1 MWLEAIVPKDDLTH
15 LAAEILPLTVHLG
28 NDGELFLHDPTE
40 VALVA
45 DVGLRLVCAVR
56 LRWSV
61 LGISVP
67 ITVRSVS
74 VLLRPEVVAAGDGD
88 KIAFKLEI
96 DHLDMAGLPAGI
108 DAGIVHLVNRE
119 LEAKHLDLSWGY
131 AATLSHVFDL
141 PDMLRPSEKLEL
153 AVDGARVRAT
163 EDALGLAIQFKARVH
178 RQDGSALPAAAAAPL
193 PSPMANG
200 VRQPVEPAP
209 AVHSAGAGERLPR
222 GGTPPTTG
230 LGVGWIEGAAF
241 ASVSAAM
248 LVAGYAIGKRRA
260 RRFPWT
266 ELVNLARRR

>member
-15 LAAEILPLTVHLG
+15 LAAELLPLTVHLD
-28 NDGELFLHDPTE
+28 NDGELFFHDPTE

-74 VLLRPEVVAAGDGD
+74 VLLRPEVIAAGDGA

-96 DHLDMAGLPAGI
+96 DHLDVAGLPAGI

-119 LEAKHLDLSWGY
+119 LDAKHVDLSWGY

-153 AVDGARVRAT
+153 AVDGARVKAT

-178 RQDGSALPAAAAAPL
+178 RQDGSALPATAAARL
-193 PSPMANG
+193 SPAANG
-200 VRQPVEPAP
+200 AAQSAETAQPVHLP
-209 AVHSAGAGERLPR
+209 GAGESRR
-222 GGTPPTTG
+222 GGTPRTKE

-241 ASVSAAM
+241 ASVGAAM

-260 RRFPWT
+260 RRFPWNQ
-266 ELVNLARRR
+266 LLNLARRR